1 MGKDDERAKRT
12 RTPPQGVEI
21 VAEAVREEAASPW
34 EIRESRIDDIAT
46 RLLVLE
52 EINRQVSGMAQL
64 LSQFVVP
71 TVKATQ
77 AGLTD
82 LSVSHATH
90 RQRLDEFLDY
100 RWPRAEESLKSID
113 SRVDR
118 VERNQERQD
127 SDIKRMNESLSS
139 SAATVNKRLES
150 VESNQAQLALRVVS
164 LEDASKQAAA
174 EARGAQKLL
183 GKQKVVIGAVA
194 AVIGFVMSQA
204 KAIVGWL
211 AG

>member
-12 RTPPQGVEI
+12 RTPPHGVEFVTEI
-21 VAEAVREEAASPW
+21 VPDETRV
-34 EIRESRIDDIAT
+34 DDIAA
-46 RLLVLE
+46 RLLVLD
-52 EINRQVSGMAQL
+52 EINRQIGGMARL
-64 LSQFVVP
+64 LDQFVVP
-71 TVKATQ
+71 AVKATQ
-77 AGLTD
+77 AGLAD
-82 LSVSHATH
+82 LSVAHATH

-100 RWPRAEESLKSID
+100 RWPRAEEALKSID

-127 SDIKRMNESLSS
+127 GDIKRMNESLSS
-139 SAATVNKRLES
+139 SAATVNKRLEA
-150 VESNQAQLALRVVS
+150 VESSQAQLALRVVS
-164 LEDASKQAAA
+164 LEDAGKQAAA

-183 GKQKVVIGAVA
+183 GKQKVIIGAVA

-204 KAIVGWL
+204 KNIVGWL